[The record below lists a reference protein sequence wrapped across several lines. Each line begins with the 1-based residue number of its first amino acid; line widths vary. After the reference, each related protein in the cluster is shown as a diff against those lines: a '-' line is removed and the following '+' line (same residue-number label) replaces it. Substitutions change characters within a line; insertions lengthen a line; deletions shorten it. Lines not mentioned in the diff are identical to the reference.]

1 MTILAVRTDK
11 LGDFITAL
19 PAFYAL
25 KHHAPENRIVACV
38 APLNRELAEACPFID
53 AVVVDEGEGVLA
65 FAAKLRRVGAD
76 VSVTFFSST
85 RVALAQCL
93 ARIPRRIAPATKL
106 AQLLYTDRIVQRRS
120 RVEMAEFE
128 YNLQLAEALFPKLNT
143 AYPQPLLR
151 FPKEEVDAL
160 YRAFCAEYGVGRAV
174 VAFHPG
180 FGGSSEAN
188 WTLDEYLELV
198 GTLQPRTDI
207 QAVMTFGPGE
217 TALREEAERKAG
229 GMDLVFYTSQDGLVA
244 FAKLLAS
251 FRLFVSTS
259 TGTYHLA
266 AAVGTPTMTFFGDS
280 LFASVKRWK
289 AVSTPD
295 KQHPYMLSPDPV
307 RRKEQFEAVKSDLR
321 EAVAKATSE
330 TSG

>member
-1 MTILAVRTDK
+1 MTILVVRTDK

-19 PAFYAL
+19 PTFAVL
-25 KHHAPENRIVACV
+25 KQQDPTNRIVACV
-38 APLNRELAEACPFID
+38 APLNKALAEACPFVDEVI
-53 AVVVDEGEGVLA
+53 VDEGEGVVA
-65 FAAKLRRVGAD
+65 FVQKLRRAKAD
-76 VSVTFFSST
+76 VSVTLFSNT
-85 RVALAQCL
+85 RVALAQFL

-106 AQLLYTDRIVQRRS
+106 AQYFYTDRIVQRRS

-128 YNLQLAEALFPKLNT
+128 YNLQLARALFPQIDL
-143 AYPQPLLR
+143 AFPRPLLR
-151 FPKEEVDAL
+151 FPQEELDAA
-160 YRAFCAEYGVGRAV
+160 YRKFCTRYGIDKPV

-188 WTLDEYLELV
+188 WSLDEYIELIRS
-198 GTLQPRTDI
+198 LQYRRNI
-207 QAVMTFGPGE
+207 QVVMTFGPDE
-217 TALREEAERKAG
+217 AHLRQAA
-229 GMDLVFYTSQDGLVA
+229 MDRSKGLDIIFYTSQDGLVA

-289 AVSTPD
+289 AVSEAE
-295 KQHPYMLSPDPV
+295 KQHPYMLASDPV
-307 RRKEQFEAVKSDLR
+307 RRSEQFEEVKR
-321 EAVAKATSE
+321 ELKTLTA
-330 TSG
+330 